1 MPKTKTRQDVI
12 DECAGAVVACF
23 NHYADEPIGARE
35 KKAIAKALAK
45 ALPLEVSMAGY
56 DKRVAAYEA
65 QYDEQLAEKERCERA
80 GRNTVPQER

>member
-35 KKAIAKALAK
+35 KKAIAKVLAK

-56 DKRVAAYEA
+56 DKRVAEYEA
-65 QYDEQLAEKERCERA
+65 EHAEELELKERAARA